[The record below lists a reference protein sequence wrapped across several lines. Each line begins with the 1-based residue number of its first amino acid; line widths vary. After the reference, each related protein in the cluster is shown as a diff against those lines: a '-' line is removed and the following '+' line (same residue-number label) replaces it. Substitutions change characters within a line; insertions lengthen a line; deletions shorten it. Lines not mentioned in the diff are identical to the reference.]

1 MKFSK
6 DKLAYISE
14 KSENL
19 YRVLHAGEV
28 FTFETPI
35 MGIPFGV
42 DQEFGKTKC
51 RLEFPVGEGVGAA
64 TVTTQHQH
72 LRKILEK
79 IEKYVCERFDVKEGE
94 IKSVFR
100 KREGGL
106 PDLIECRIKETKNG
120 TPLTKV
126 VFENKSDSY
135 LKTIY
140 TVPEKSHGI
149 AKIEWFGV
157 YDYRDQVE
165 EDREMIDSS
174 AGVDDH
180 NGNYHKIG
188 IVINILHLRVRDSRS
203 M

>member
-6 DKLAYISE
+6 EKLAYISE

-19 YRVLHAGEV
+19 YRVLHDGEV

-42 DQEFGKTKC
+42 DQEYGKTKC
-51 RLEFPVGEGVGAA
+51 RLEFPADGAA
-64 TVTTQHQH
+64 TTTQHQH

-94 IKSVFR
+94 LKSVFR

-126 VFENKSDSY
+126 FFENKSDSY

-157 YDYRDQVE
+157 YDYRDQGQGE
-165 EDREMIDSS
+165 EDRESIDPSNENS
-174 AGVDDH
+174 NH
-180 NGNYHKIG
+180 HKIG
-188 IVINILHLRVRDSRS
+188 IVINILHLRVKDSRS

>member
-6 DKLAYISE
+6 EKLAYISE

-19 YRVLHAGEV
+19 YRVLHDGEV
-28 FTFETPI
+28 FTFETPV

-42 DQEFGKTKC
+42 DQEYGKTKC
-51 RLEFPVGEGVGAA
+51 RLEFPYVGGKEGA
-64 TVTTQHQH
+64 TATTQHQH

-79 IEKYVCERFDVKEGE
+79 IEKYVCERFDVKEDE
-94 IKSVFR
+94 LKSVFR

-106 PDLIECRIKETKNG
+106 PDLIECRIKETRNG

-126 VFENKSDSY
+126 VFDNKSDNY

-157 YDYRDQVE
+157 YDYRGQQPEGDPE
-165 EDREMIDSS
+165 SMDPSADR
-174 AGVDDH
+174 DH
-180 NGNYHKIG
+180 NSNHHKIG
-188 IVINILHLRVRDSRS
+188 IVINILHLRITTR
-203 M
+203 

>member
-6 DKLAYISE
+6 EKLAYISE
-14 KSENL
+14 KSEDL
-19 YRVLHAGEV
+19 YRVLHDGEV

-42 DQEFGKTKC
+42 DQEYGKTKC
-51 RLEFPVGEGVGAA
+51 RLEFPVEAA
-64 TVTTQHQH
+64 MTTQHQH

-94 IKSVFR
+94 LKSIFR

-106 PDLIECRIKETKNG
+106 PDLIECRIKETKSG

-157 YDYRDQVE
+157 YDYRDQGE
-165 EDREMIDSS
+165 EDSDSK
-174 AGVDDH
+174 GDGEDDGH
-180 NGNYHKIG
+180 DDLSNHHKIG
-188 IVINILHLRVRDSRS
+188 IVMNILYLRVKDSRS